1 MLKSYRSVLA
11 ATTSVAA
18 LTIAGSM
25 PASAQNV
32 QEVQSIMGL
41 ESITVTARRV
51 EENIQRVPIAI
62 QAFTPEVLAN
72 QDIKDI

>member
-25 PASAQNV
+25 PASAQDV